1 MFNFLKPIRTMNSL
15 ASENSTDNNEA
26 TPDTEDYSELNN
38 FALDKLKESEGS
50 TYVVPKYEARKLL
63 TPNRIDLIG
72 MIREEDI
79 YSMRDLS
86 RKLGRDI
93 KNISEDLKVL
103 KEYDII
109 EYREEGNRK
118 IPEITADKI
127 VIEPL

>member
-1 MFNFLKPIRTMNSL
+1 MGSLTSDNSEEDS
-15 ASENSTDNNEA
+15 A
-26 TPDTEDYSELNN
+26 PKTEEYSKLNN
-38 FALDKLKESEGS
+38 FALEKLKESEGS
-50 TYVVPKYEARKLL
+50 TYIVPKYEARKLL
-63 TPNRIDLIG
+63 TPHRIDLIE

-118 IPEITADKI
+118 IPELTADKI

>member
-1 MFNFLKPIRTMNSL
+1 MNSL
-15 ASENSTDNNEA
+15 ASENST
-26 TPDTEDYSELNN
+26 EDYDELNS
-38 FALDKLKESEGS
+38 FTLDKLKESDSS
-50 TYVVPKYEARKLL
+50 TYVIPKYEARKLL
-63 TPNRIDLIG
+63 TPHRIDLIE

-103 KEYDII
+103 KEYDLI

-118 IPEITADKI
+118 IPELTADKI